1 MLKKLIVWLP
11 LLVLVALATL
21 FYKGLFLDTN
31 KIPSPFIDKPAPA
44 LILPDLLDI
53 KKQVNLKD
61 WKGQVVLLNVWA
73 TWCTGCLQEH
83 PVLNAIAEEKL
94 VPIIGLN
101 YKDNTQKAKAW
112 LQKAGNPFA
121 AIPNDLSGEVAINWG
136 VYGAPETFIIDKLGI
151 IRYKFIAPIS
161 MPDWNN
167 KIRPLVLELQGES

>member
-1 MLKKLIVWLP
+1 MLKKALVWLP
-11 LLVLVALATL
+11 LLILVALAAL

-31 KIPSPFIDKPAPA
+31 KIPSPFIDKPAPS
-44 LILPDLLDI
+44 LILPDLLDSS
-53 KKQVNLKD
+53 QQFNLQD

-83 PVLNAIAEEKL
+83 PILNAIAKENL

-112 LQKAGNPFA
+112 LQEAGNPFA

-136 VYGAPETFIIDKLGI
+136 VYGAPETFIIDKRGI

-161 MPDWNN
+161 MHDWNN
-167 KIRPLVLELQGES
+167 KLRPLVLELQDES

>member
-1 MLKKLIVWLP
+1 MFKKLIVWLP
-11 LLVLVALATL
+11 LLILVALASL

-31 KIPSPFIDKPAPA
+31 KVPSPFIDKPAPA

-83 PVLNAIAEEKL
+83 PILNAIADEKL

-101 YKDNTQKAKAW
+101 YKDNTRKAKAW
-112 LQKAGNPFA
+112 LQKAGNPFV

-136 VYGAPETFIIDKLGI
+136 VYGAPETFIIDKRGI

-161 MPDWNN
+161 MLDWTN
-167 KIRPLVLELQGES
+167 KIRPLVIELQGES